1 MNIKQIDW
9 QKTVGRKADLQKAI
23 QFSCNGAGG
32 FGRFFEIKDLKNQLY
47 YFDGRTTNI
56 YFSEKEYT
64 RFLLLVQKKLESIN
78 FVKKTEKEI
87 LDICEETI
95 NRAKKLSKSVS
106 FKINSGELL
115 RIFKGFDEVWNRFYP
130 VGWAFFFIV
139 GFDSRIEEKLL
150 KSGFDK
156 NITKEIIKISAKPDR
171 LTPVMEAEVE
181 ILKLAKVI
189 NKPDKAKKLA
199 KKLSERFGWM
209 SVYNTEDKERGADY
223 YLEEAKKIILSRINI
238 DEKLKLIEKDVKDNE
253 KKFQNYIKRISNTL
267 LIEQLKFLH
276 LSGYLRDKREEAR
289 DRITI
294 LEKFTYNAIAKKLGL
309 KINEV
314 VYLTNN
320 EIELSLGEKN
330 DSNLKKITQKRM
342 KNYIFTVENGKF
354 SIIDE
359 DKINSISKL
368 FEIKEDIKEIKG
380 QIAYKQKRK
389 VRGNAKIVLSNKEL
403 EKVKK
408 GDILIATM
416 TKPDFLTAMK
426 KAAAFITDEGGVTCH
441 AAIVSREM
449 NKPCI
454 VGTKIATKVL
464 KDGDLVEVDAE
475 KGIVRILDS
484 SEF

>member
-1 MNIKQIDW
+1 MK
-9 QKTVGRKADLQKAI
+9 
-23 QFSCNGAGG
+23 NG
-32 FGRFFEIKDLKNQLY
+32 
-47 YFDGRTTNI
+47 
-56 YFSEKEYT
+56 
-64 RFLLLVQKKLESIN
+64 
-78 FVKKTEKEI
+78 
-87 LDICEETI
+87 
-95 NRAKKLSKSVS
+95 
-106 FKINSGELL
+106 FK
-115 RIFKGFDEVWNRFYP
+115 
-130 VGWAFFFIV
+130 
-139 GFDSRIEEKLL
+139 
-150 KSGFDK
+150 K
-156 NITKEIIKISAKPDR
+156 NIAKEIIEISAKPDR

-181 ILKLAKVI
+181 ILKLAKLI
-189 NKPDKAKKLA
+189 NESDKAKKLA

-209 SVYNTEDKERGADY
+209 SVYNTEDKEREADY
-223 YLEEAKKIILSRINI
+223 YLEEAKKIISSRINI

-253 KKFQNYIKRISNTL
+253 KKFQNYIKKISSSL

-294 LEKFTYNAIAKKLGL
+294 LEKPIYNAIAKKLRL
-309 KINEV
+309 RINEV

-320 EIELSLGEKN
+320 EIELALGEKK
-330 DSNLKKITQKRM
+330 DSNLKKIAQERM
-342 KNYIFTVENGKF
+342 KNYIFTVEDGKLNV
-354 SIIDE
+354 IDE

-380 QIAYKQKRK
+380 QVAYKQKKR

-403 EKVKK
+403 EKVKE

-449 NKPCI
+449 SKPCI

-475 KGIVRILDS
+475 RGVVKVIKKKND
-484 SEF
+484 